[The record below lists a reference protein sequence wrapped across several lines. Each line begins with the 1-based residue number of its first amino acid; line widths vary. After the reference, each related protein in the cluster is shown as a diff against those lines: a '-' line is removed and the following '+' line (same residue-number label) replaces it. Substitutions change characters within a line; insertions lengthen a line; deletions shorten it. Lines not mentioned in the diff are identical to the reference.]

1 MSTGISNLKKTA
13 LLLFLGINSHL
24 MMAQNELS
32 EISKFDENGRL
43 IYNQKDN
50 FSSATYLKTSRTFK
64 YDNKGNILETI
75 MKVFVS
81 QCSSVMGDNF
91 TAGRL

>member
-1 MSTGISNLKKTA
+1 MR
-13 LLLFLGINSHL
+13 
-24 MMAQNELS
+24 AQNELS

-75 MKVFVS
+75 MTH
-81 QCSSVMGDNF
+81 SSFPEPTIMTNEYDEKRKIDRNVIF
-91 TAGRL
+91 